1 MAIFWGFNS
10 FVTFLVLEVGMLF
23 RKTVMG
29 WMDESGD
36 YWDNDDF
43 ADMLLE
49 LGEGTVLRV
58 LADDEDDDDNDS

>member
-1 MAIFWGFNS
+1 
-10 FVTFLVLEVGMLF
+10 MLF